1 MHIAFRYIE
10 NAFRYSLNIFTIKL
24 LKSNYQIKRGAGNAV
39 GKVDKMESIT
49 VITEKLVNAANKVDN
64 IAAEYERTYGALL
77 NDVSTFTQT
86 DWKGDDADAF
96 RNKVEGFRDDFANMK
111 NLMNEY
117 ANHLRKSAKLYED
130 TQLEIR
136 RKNESQRN

>member
-1 MHIAFRYIE
+1 
-10 NAFRYSLNIFTIKL
+10 
-24 LKSNYQIKRGAGNAV
+24 
-39 GKVDKMESIT
+39 MESIT